1 MFNIKA
7 LLEKH
12 GHEVYPFSVHSDKN
26 EPTPYDR
33 FFVEPI
39 GGRSAVYYDDY
50 KKTPT
55 TIIKMISRSVYS
67 PEVKRALEREIKE
80 LKPDVVYILQ
90 CVNKLSPSVIRAAKK
105 MHVPVVMRLS
115 DYNLLCPKF
124 DFLRGTC
131 ACEDCVR
138 IGYRCCIKH
147 RCVKGSFFASMVRVC
162 AMKFHK
168 MIHIYDDVDA
178 FVTPSRFLQSK
189 LIENGFKADRVH
201 HIPTFTVRQTA
212 DQTGTDPAGVSAG
225 RSVGDYGLYFGRLT
239 AQKDIITLIKAYERL
254 ADHKL
259 VIVGEDTI
267 DEGPVLKKYVAD
279 HDLNNVEFAGF
290 KSGKELEDIIRG
302 SRFTIIPSMSY
313 ENMPNSALESFL
325 YYKPLIAADIGSLSE
340 LVDNSVNGYLYEPR
354 NVDEL
359 TDKILLMDDDE
370 VVLRMGTEA
379 HKPVE
384 DRYSPEKHY
393 ESLMGIFNAVV

>member
-7 LLEKH
+7 LLEQH

-26 EPTPYDR
+26 EPTQYDR

-50 KKTPT
+50 KKTPA

-67 PEVKRALEREIKE
+67 PEVKRALEREIRE

-90 CVNKLSPSVIRAAKK
+90 CVNKLSPSVIRAARK
-105 MHVPVVMRLS
+105 MGVPVVMRLS

-124 DFLRGTC
+124 DFLRGTS
-131 ACEDCVR
+131 ACEDCVK

-147 RCVKGSFFASMVRVC
+147 RCVKGSFFASVVRVC

-178 FVTPSRFLQSK
+178 FVTPSRFLQTK
-189 LIENGFKADRVH
+189 LIENGFKPERVH
-201 HIPTFTVRQTA
+201 HIPTFTVRQTTEA
-212 DQTGTDPAGVSAG
+212 DGDDMTAG
-225 RSVGDYGLYFGRLT
+225 RNAGDYGLYFGRLT
-239 AQKDIITLIKAYERL
+239 AQKDIITLIRAYERL
-254 ADHKL
+254 SDHKL
-259 VIVGEDTI
+259 MIVGDDTI
-267 DEGPVLKKYVAD
+267 DEGPALKQYVED
-279 HDLNNVEFAGF
+279 HNISNVEFAGF
-290 KSGKELEDIIRG
+290 KSGKDLEDIIRG

-340 LVDNSVNGYLYEPR
+340 LVDDSVNGYLYEPR

-359 TDKILLMDDDE
+359 TDKILLMDDDDA
-370 VVLRMGTEA
+370 VIRMGIEA
-379 HKPVE
+379 HKPVS

-393 ESLMGIFNAVV
+393 EALMGIFDALI